1 MVQTKISIRFFSI
14 QDNIPILIFFFQ
26 SHASPGLGSPEQF
39 LPDNRTVSNMLN
51 LHLLNERTGETRQK
65 KVPKRIN
72 LQTLENL
79 IMKLFGPSEH
89 PNPLQLSL
97 LDRKRD
103 VRIPLDNHGK
113 SLDFYSVEDQDTI
126 VF

>member
-1 MVQTKISIRFFSI
+1 MTIF
-14 QDNIPILIFFFQ
+14 IL
-26 SHASPGLGSPEQF
+26 GLGSPEQF
-39 LPDNRTVSNMLN
+39 LPDTRRVSNMLN
-51 LHLLNERTGETRQK
+51 LHLLNERTGEMRHK

-79 IMKLFGPSEH
+79 IVKLFGTPEDRDTAG
-89 PNPLQLSL
+89 PLHLQL

-103 VRIPLDNHGK
+103 VRIPLDNNGR

>member
-1 MVQTKISIRFFSI
+1 
-14 QDNIPILIFFFQ
+14 
-26 SHASPGLGSPEQF
+26 
-39 LPDNRTVSNMLN
+39 MLN
-51 LHLLNERTGETRQK
+51 LYLLNERTGETRQK

-79 IMKLFGPSEH
+79 IMKLFGPSAEH
-89 PNPLQLSL
+89 HNQLQLSL

>member
-1 MVQTKISIRFFSI
+1 
-14 QDNIPILIFFFQ
+14 
-26 SHASPGLGSPEQF
+26 
-39 LPDNRTVSNMLN
+39 MLN
-51 LHLLNERTGETRQK
+51 LHLLNERTGEMRQK
-65 KVPKRIN
+65 KVPKQIN

-79 IMKLFGPSEH
+79 IVKLFGPQDQQQKG
-89 PNPLQLSL
+89 NLQLSL
-97 LDRKRD
+97 FDRKRD